1 MKQYVNRVVLND
13 IFLSLALIS
22 YNSVIFRYTRKKFYR
37 MCFDSLLKVTNYEIK
52 LQLVSKYSS
61 NKINLFHLLIG
72 GNNGSQRGEDKASI
86 NK

>member
-1 MKQYVNRVVLND
+1 
-13 IFLSLALIS
+13 
-22 YNSVIFRYTRKKFYR
+22 